1 VVPAGLSDAKQRVLE
16 RLKRVD
22 SATASELAA
31 RLELTETGVRQHLDA
46 LEQHGLVQRCTRAAE
61 GRGRPPLAWSLTP
74 LATELFPDRHGDLT
88 LELLD
93 AIRAA
98 VGEAGLEQVIDARE
112 ARQLSAY
119 EAVLP
124 TGPDVSLRRR
134 VGALA
139 RQRTVEGY
147 MAEARPDGDDV
158 LLVEHHCPVCSA
170 ASACAGL
177 CRGELDLFRRALG
190 DDVTVE
196 RTQHLMAGDP
206 RCVYRV
212 RTRP

>member
-1 VVPAGLSDAKQRVLE
+1 VVPTGLSDAKRGVLE

-22 SATASELAA
+22 AATASELAA
-31 RLELTETGVRQHLDA
+31 DLGLSETGVRQHLDA
-46 LEQHGLVQRCTRAAE
+46 LEQHGLVQRRSQPGE
-61 GRGRPPLAWSLTP
+61 GRGRPPLAWSLTS

-93 AIRAA
+93 AVRTA
-98 VGEAGLEQVIDARE
+98 VGDAGLEQVIDARA

-119 EAVLP
+119 QAALP

-139 RQRTVEGY
+139 RQRSAEGY
-147 MAEARPDGDDV
+147 MAEARPDGDD
-158 LLVEHHCPVCSA
+158 LLLIEHHCPICSA
-170 ASACAGL
+170 ATACAGL
-177 CRGELDLFRRALG
+177 CRGELELFREVLG
-190 DDVTVE
+190 DDVSVE
-196 RTQHLMAGDP
+196 RTQHLLAGDP

-212 RTRP
+212 RPRR